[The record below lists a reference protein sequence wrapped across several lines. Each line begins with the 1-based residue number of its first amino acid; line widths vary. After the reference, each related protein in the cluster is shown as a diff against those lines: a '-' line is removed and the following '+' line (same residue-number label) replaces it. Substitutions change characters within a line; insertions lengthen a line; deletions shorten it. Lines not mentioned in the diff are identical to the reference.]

1 MALTGPDDRVYSD
14 HSQETCKLVTS
25 FKLSGFTCPACGA
38 IFEARTVTSITH
50 QGQDSDFLPHY
61 IGENPLPYFL
71 VQCPECRYCGY
82 PEDYA
87 NEISPD
93 KKVSPAFIK
102 KILSLPLSKKLPDE
116 PLKFLLAG
124 KIYEEMKRNPYH
136 IGNLY
141 LRGSWCCRLIENRKA
156 EIELQQL
163 SVKFLRLAV
172 EKSTISNP
180 DNLPVVTY
188 LVGELYRRLED
199 RNAAREWFGAVEE
212 VIIDPE
218 QQWILE
224 LTQKQAELNE
234 HFIN

>member
-1 MALTGPDDRVYSD
+1 M
-14 HSQETCKLVTS
+14 VTS
-25 FKLSGFTCPACGA
+25 FKISGFTCPACNA

-61 IGENPLPYFL
+61 LGENPLPFFL
-71 VQCPECRYCGY
+71 VQCPECSFSGY
-82 PEDYA
+82 PEDYSSD
-87 NEISPD
+87 I
-93 KKVSPAFIK
+93 PAERRINTAYIK
-102 KILSLPLSKKLPDE
+102 KTLSLPLSKKMPE
-116 PLKFLLAG
+116 EALKFFVAA
-124 KIYEEMKRNPYH
+124 KIYEETSRNPYH

-141 LRGSWCCRLIENRKA
+141 LRGSWCCRLNENRKA

-163 SVKFLRLAV
+163 AVKFLKLAV

-188 LVGELYRRLED
+188 LIGELYRRLED
-199 RNAAREWFGAVEE
+199 RQAAREWFSAVEE

-224 LTQKQAELNE
+224 LAQKQAELNE

>member
-1 MALTGPDDRVYSD
+1 M
-14 HSQETCKLVTS
+14 VTS
-25 FKLSGFTCPACGA
+25 FKINSFNCPACKA

-61 IGENPLPYFL
+61 LGENPLPFFL
-71 VQCPECRYCGY
+71 VQCPECNFSGY
-82 PEDYA
+82 PEDYT
-87 NEISPD
+87 NLENIE
-93 KKVSPAFIK
+93 KTVSAAYIK
-102 KILSLPLSKKLPDE
+102 KILSLPLSKKMPE
-116 PLKFLLAG
+116 EALKFFIAG
-124 KIYEEMKRNPYH
+124 KIYEETGRNPYH

-141 LRGSWCCRLIENRKA
+141 LRGSWCCRLQENRKA

-163 SVKFLRLAV
+163 AVKFLRIAV

-188 LVGELYRRLED
+188 LIGELYRRLED
-199 RNAAREWFGAVEE
+199 RKSAREWFGAVEE

>member
-1 MALTGPDDRVYSD
+1 M
-14 HSQETCKLVTS
+14 VTS

-38 IFEARTVTSITH
+38 VFEARTVTSITH

-61 IGENPLPYFL
+61 LGENPLPFFL
-71 VQCPECRYCGY
+71 VQCPECVFTGY

-87 NEISPD
+87 AGTPEER
-93 KKVSPAFIK
+93 KVSAAFIK
-102 KILSLPLSKKLPDE
+102 KTLTLPLCKKMPE
-116 PLKFLLAG
+116 EALKFFVAG
-124 KIYEEMKRNPYH
+124 KIYEETGRNPYH

-141 LRGSWCCRLIENRKA
+141 LRGSWCCRLRENRKA

-163 SVKFLRLAV
+163 AVKFLKVAV

-188 LVGELYRRLED
+188 LIGELYRRLED
-199 RNAAREWFGAVEE
+199 KKSAREWFGAVEE

>member
-1 MALTGPDDRVYSD
+1 M
-14 HSQETCKLVTS
+14 VTS
-25 FKLSGFTCPACGA
+25 FKISSFNCPACKA

-61 IGENPLPYFL
+61 LGENPLPFFL
-71 VQCPECRYCGY
+71 VQCPECNFSGY
-82 PEDYA
+82 PEDY
-87 NEISPD
+87 NNQENSE
-93 KKVSPAFIK
+93 KNVSLAYIK
-102 KILSLPLSKKLPDE
+102 KILSLPLSKKMPE
-116 PLKFLLAG
+116 EALKFFVAG
-124 KIYEEMKRNPYH
+124 KIYEETGRNPYH

-141 LRGSWCCRLIENRKA
+141 LRGSWCCRLQENRKA

-163 SVKFLRLAV
+163 AVKFLRIAV

-188 LVGELYRRLED
+188 LIGELYRRLED
-199 RNAAREWFGAVEE
+199 RKSAREWFGAVEE

>member
-1 MALTGPDDRVYSD
+1 M
-14 HSQETCKLVTS
+14 VTS
-25 FKLSGFTCPACGA
+25 FKTSGFTCPACGSV
-38 IFEARTVTSITH
+38 FEAKTVTSITH

-61 IGENPLPYFL
+61 LGDNPLPFFL
-71 VQCPECRYCGY
+71 VQCPECSFCGY
-82 PEDYA
+82 PEDYDPGFRKEKA
-87 NEISPD
+87 IQ
-93 KKVSPAFIK
+93 VSFIK
-102 KILSLPLSKKLPDE
+102 KVLSQPIAKKMPGE
-116 PLKFLLAG
+116 ALKFFLTG
-124 KIYEEMKRNPYH
+124 KIYEESGRNPYH

-141 LRGSWCCRLIENRKA
+141 LRGSWCCRMKENRKA

-163 SVKFLRLAV
+163 AVKFLRLSV

-188 LVGELYRRLED
+188 LIGELYRRLED
-199 RNAAREWFGAVEE
+199 RNSAREWFGAVEE

-234 HFIN
+234 HYIN

>member
-1 MALTGPDDRVYSD
+1 M
-14 HSQETCKLVTS
+14 VTS

-38 IFEARTVTSITH
+38 IFEARTVVSITH

-61 IGENPLPYFL
+61 LGENPLPFFL
-71 VQCPECRYCGY
+71 VQCPECSYSGY
-82 PEDYA
+82 PEDYTA
-87 NEISPD
+87 DHPED
-93 KKVSPAFIK
+93 RKVTTAFIK
-102 KILSLPLSKKLPDE
+102 KILSLPISRKMPE
-116 PLKFLLAG
+116 EALKFFLAG
-124 KIYEEMKRNPYH
+124 KIYEETRRNPYH

-141 LRGSWCCRLIENRKA
+141 LRGSWCCRLQENRKA

-163 SVKFLRLAV
+163 AVRFLKVAV

-188 LVGELYRRLED
+188 LIGELYRRLED
-199 RNAAREWFGAVEE
+199 RKSAREWFGAVEE